1 MSTMKKSLFLR
12 HRIVRSLAATVRAVL
27 LVCLAFVV
35 VYPLIYLVSM
45 SARLGVELIDP
56 SVIWLPKHPTFE
68 TLQDATGF
76 LKYPTTLLNSFVFS
90 TLGTLLE
97 LAACSFTAYGFARF
111 RFRGSRLLFG
121 LLLFSIVV
129 PVHTLLI
136 PNFMQIRFFD
146 FFGFGTLYGLVAGSP
161 LLANLYNTPF
171 AVFLPAAMG
180 VGIRGGLFIYI
191 FRQFFK
197 GLPLDLEDAANI
209 DGCGF
214 RGTFLR
220 VIIPSSQPPFL
231 VVSILSF
238 IWHWNDS
245 TVLSMYWPKF
255 TTLAVAVET
264 ISSRVTKG
272 AEFFDIFV
280 WQRAACLLLILP
292 VLLLYLFV
300 QRYFIQSVD
309 RTGLK

>member
-1 MSTMKKSLFLR
+1 MMKPLFLR
-12 HRIVRSLAATVRAVL
+12 HRAVRFLSGTARTIL
-27 LVCLAFVV
+27 LVCLSFVV
-35 VYPLIYLVSM
+35 IYPLIYLGSM

-68 TLQDATGF
+68 TLQDAYGF
-76 LKYPTTLLNSFVFS
+76 LKYPSTILNSFLFS
-90 TLGTLLE
+90 TIGTLLE
-97 LAACSFTAYGFARF
+97 ITACSFTAYGFARF
-111 RFRGSRLLFG
+111 RFRGSRILFG

-129 PVHTLLI
+129 PVFTLLI
-136 PNFMQIRFFD
+136 PTFMQIRFFD
-146 FFGFGTLYGLVAGSP
+146 FFGLGSLYGLFSGSP

-220 VIIPSSQPPFL
+220 VIVPSSQPPFL

-238 IWHWNDS
+238 IWHWNDT

-280 WQRAACLLLILP
+280 WQRAACLLLIFP
-292 VLLLYLFV
+292 VLLMYLFV